1 MVFVRSV
8 GLSEYAFALSISMF
22 ILAIFIVG
30 FWIGV
35 RWQEE
40 RDAKKTRTK

>member
-1 MVFVRSV
+1 M
-8 GLSEYAFALSISMF
+8 SEYVLALSISMF
-22 ILAIFIVG
+22 ILSIFIVG

-40 RDAKKTRTK
+40 RHAKKTRTK